1 MAGPLRPGIPSSRT
15 KPETG
20 RTNSLN
26 MTRTEL
32 ESVLDALDTDAPGAA
47 NAKRQS
53 ARMAFRATG
62 IQLEIAQPGG
72 QTRIT
77 VACRNLSR
85 DGLGFLHSSY
95 LHVNT
100 PVMVTLPHRT
110 LGSVKVEG
118 TLVRCRHV
126 KRHIHD
132 IGVRFKSQLNLRD
145 FLEIDTLAQAF
156 SCEKVDPTQV
166 KGVLLIVA
174 EYKIERGYIQSM
186 LRETSMDFLSASTIA
201 EGVATACKGCDII
214 VCDDTFETG
223 SGAEFISKAR
233 ESGVRCPI
241 IIMSA
246 DRSPEGRARLRAAN
260 ASGFIEKPI
269 VADLLLRA
277 MAEFL
282 VVPGADAADMNPL
295 TSTLPFNSPLAALAD
310 DFVGDLRAC
319 ADDVEKL
326 AKSGDVATLRKKVLR
341 VAGAAPALGFEPI
354 AKLGHALLA
363 NIDVAKS
370 LAEATVAINTFVA
383 TCRAV
388 RKRPSNATP
397 AATPAANPAQA
408 APAPHAPTKAA

>member
-1 MAGPLRPGIPSSRT
+1 MAGSTRPGNSSSSSSRI

-26 MTRTEL
+26 MTRIEL
-32 ESVLDALDTDAPGAA
+32 DSVLDALDNDPTASA

-53 ARMAFRATG
+53 SRMAFRETG
-62 IQLEIAQPGG
+62 VQVEIVQPGG
-72 QTRIT
+72 QTRFS

-100 PVMVTLPHRT
+100 PVMVTLPHRS
-110 LGSVKVEG
+110 LGSVRIEG

-132 IGVRFKSQLNLRD
+132 IGVRFKNPLNLRD
-145 FLEIDTLAQAF
+145 FMEIDTLAQSF
-156 SCEKVDPTQV
+156 SCERVDATQV

-174 EYKIERGYIQSM
+174 EYKIEQGYIQSM
-186 LRETSMDFLSASTIA
+186 LRETSMDFVTAATIA
-201 EGVATACKGCDII
+201 DGVTTACKGCDII
-214 VCDDTFETG
+214 ICDDSFETG
-223 SGAEFISKAR
+223 TGAEFIARAR
-233 ESGVRCPI
+233 ENGVRCPI
-241 IIMSA
+241 VIMSA
-246 DRSPEGRARLRAAN
+246 DRSAEGRQRLRAAN

-269 VADLLLRA
+269 VPELLLRA

-282 VVPGADAADMNPL
+282 VVPGENAADMNPL

-310 DFVGDLRAC
+310 DFVTDLRAC
-319 ADDVEKL
+319 ADDVERL
-326 AKSGDVATLRKKVLR
+326 AKSNDLVTLRKRVLR

-354 AKLGHALLA
+354 AKMGHALLA
-363 NIDVAKS
+363 TINASKG
-370 LAEATVAINTFVA
+370 LAECTVAINTFVA

-388 RKRPSNATP
+388 RKRPSSATP
-397 AATPAANPAQA
+397 PV
-408 APAPHAPTKAA
+408 APATSAPPSTKAA